1 MVWYFDSLSTS
12 VINLFQMGAITSKKT
27 PGQVLLLGPSEAG
40 KTTLLYFLIF
50 TKHDYQE
57 TKTTGFHFEQIQ
69 GGEGPNKQTVGV
81 WDIAGNS
88 PPYIVA

>member
-1 MVWYFDSLSTS
+1 
-12 VINLFQMGAITSKKT
+12 
-27 PGQVLLLGPSEAG
+27 
-40 KTTLLYFLIF
+40 LLYFLIF

-88 PPYIVA
+88 PPNIVA